1 MKKTIK
7 LSRLVYLLFSIMVVT
22 ACSDKE
28 DIDSVAPVVELLKP
42 VNSDLFLRGGA
53 IVVNAN
59 VSDNVELRD
68 MEISLAALKAAK
80 GIDTP
85 WTPDVQKI
93 ALSGKEQQIRN
104 IVAFSQIPNDIMSG
118 MYSLSIQV
126 NDITGNIAKTT
137 VIITIE

>member
-7 LSRLVYLLFSIMVVT
+7 LSRLVYLIFSILVVT

-53 IVVNAN
+53 IVINAN

-68 MEISLAALKAAK
+68 MEISLATLKAAK

-85 WTPDVQKI
+85 WTPDAQKI
-93 ALSGKEQQIRN
+93 PLSGKEQQIRN

-126 NDITGNIAKTT
+126 TDMTGNIAKTT

>member
-7 LSRLVYLLFSIMVVT
+7 VSRLVYLLFSILVVT

-53 IVVNAN
+53 IVINAN

-68 MEISLAALKAAK
+68 MEISLATLKAAK

-93 ALSGKEQQIRN
+93 PLSGKEQQIRN

-126 NDITGNIAKTT
+126 TDMTGNIAKTT

>member
-53 IVVNAN
+53 IVINAN